1 MGHEIRRKIIKII
14 GDNKYTSFTYLKK
27 ELGVSTGTIYHHL
40 ETLSELIEQK
50 DDKKY
55 YLKELG
61 VYAYN
66 SLIEN
71 LETIKFP
78 QREFKSPI
86 LRKLMVL
93 TSKRFISFNKK
104 DRMYTI
110 LISILIIILGTIF
123 NYLNGFSSFLLFFID
138 INQNNLNLIFQIL
151 INLSFVLNFIAFFL
165 LMESI
170 SRIFYNKNE
179 NGLNFLVSFALILF
193 PMIIYLV
200 LHYIFEYTE
209 LITINIF
216 NFIDRILLIIFQVW
230 SLWLLSY
237 SLSVKKGIKIE
248 NCLIIA
254 LLLNYSGFTIILL
267 SFI

>member
-1 MGHEIRRKIIKII
+1 
-14 GDNKYTSFTYLKK
+14 
-27 ELGVSTGTIYHHL
+27 
-40 ETLSELIEQK
+40 
-50 DDKKY
+50 
-55 YLKELG
+55 
-61 VYAYN
+61 
-66 SLIEN
+66 
-71 LETIKFP
+71 
-78 QREFKSPI
+78 
-86 LRKLMVL
+86 MVL

-151 INLSFVLNFIAFFL
+151 INLSFILNFIAFFL